1 MANAQDSARSFPVP
15 SRSVLLLLAV
25 TLGAMGTQLVLPGS
39 GGRVALADVAVG
51 VSMLALVVYLWKAR
65 TELDIPAPLP
75 VVLIVY
81 ALANLAARSY
91 VSGAIEVVQR
101 VEFLFCGVLILGLLL
116 KYQPQ
121 WAAKAVATALGV
133 SLVVALV
140 QGFRYGF
147 GSIIPPRDVTEL
159 PLGFGRAFT
168 GLFRSRIA
176 LGLFVGMAVA
186 WLQPFAY
193 ERARTW
199 KCWAGLTVSTA
210 VALGFI
216 AHGQILAVVGV
227 VLVVFGFIHSRKA
240 GLMNLGALLLL
251 SLSLMVGGRGGVLA
265 ASLNPLADK
274 YGVLKPGHLEMI
286 PAFRLANEHPLA
298 GVGAGSAYQK
308 HVGTA
313 YKLLPR
319 ENVNDME
326 ADSQSGYGILFA
338 TVGYPAGALLV
349 ALLLWGVG
357 LGVRG
362 YFVGGNEPFRLGGSA
377 VLAIIL
383 AAMWITDPFT
393 KGTAWFVALGLA
405 SAWSAGAVFS
415 LNLKR
420 LIVWGAVFAVLAGL
434 VVVAGK
440 APAPGIDSLPK
451 PKPPP
456 AEKSGWNSEAF
467 SSQGFLR
474 VIDAGDA
481 IEVAK
486 PMVKENDSQAAK
498 GTILNIPDKTC
509 VPPNEGAADL
519 KYGGAVFEI
528 DVAEEVTCKIWLRVW
543 WDGSCGNTVL
553 VRVGEKGKA
562 MRVGDDGTYDAWH
575 WMSAPDVVKLAKGK
589 NKIFLL
595 NREDGIRF
603 DQMLITD
610 DMDYYPQGIEENE
623 AE

>member
-1 MANAQDSARSFPVP
+1 MANEQESARSCPVP
-15 SRSVLLLLAV
+15 SRNVLLLLAL
-25 TLGAMGTQLVLPGS
+25 TLGVMGTQLVLPGS
-39 GGRVALADVAVG
+39 GGRLALADVAVG
-51 VSMLALVVYLWKAR
+51 ASMLALLAYLWKAR
-65 TELDIPAPLP
+65 AEVDIPAPLP

-81 ALANLAARSY
+81 ALANFAARSY
-91 VSGAIEVVQR
+91 VSGAVEVAQR
-101 VEFLFCGVLILGLLL
+101 VEFLFCGVLVLGLLL
-116 KYQPQ
+116 KYRPQ
-121 WAAKAVATALGV
+121 WAAKAVAAALGA
-133 SLVVALV
+133 SLLVALV
-140 QGFRYGF
+140 QGYRYGF

-159 PLGFGRAFT
+159 PMGFGRAFT

-176 LGLFVGMAVA
+176 LGLFVGLAVA
-186 WLQPFAY
+186 WLQPFAC
-193 ERARTW
+193 EVPRSW
-199 KCWAGLTVSTA
+199 KCWTGMMVATA

-216 AHGQILAVVGV
+216 AHGQILVLVGA

-251 SLSLMVGGRGGVLA
+251 SLSLLVGGRGGVLA

-286 PAFRLANEHPLA
+286 PAFRLANDHPLS

-308 HVGTA
+308 HVGAA

-357 LGVRG
+357 LGIRG
-362 YFVGGNEPFRLGGSA
+362 YFVGGSEPFRLGGSA

-405 SAWSAGAVFS
+405 SVWSAGAVFA

-420 LIVWGAVFAVLAGL
+420 LIIWGAVFGALAGL

-440 APAPGIDSLPK
+440 APTSPPSLPK
-451 PKPPP
+451 PKPPTG
-456 AEKSGWNSEAF
+456 EKGGWSSEAF

-481 IEVAK
+481 VQVAA
-486 PMVKENDSQAAK
+486 PMVKESDSQAAK
-498 GTILNIPDKTC
+498 GTVLHIPDKTC

-519 KYGGAVFEI
+519 KYGGAVFET
-528 DVAEEVTCKIWLRVW
+528 DVPDEVTCKIWLRVW

-553 VRVGEKGKA
+553 VRVGEEGKA